1 VVRRFFYFSY
11 PRSPQGAVVQG
22 LSGMKN
28 WLNFAGALAVLA
40 LGLAPATGAAHALLH
55 EVIDADALVLKLSF
69 PGGDAPL
76 FEAYEIYAPGNETP
90 FQAGRVNA
98 IGEVSFRPDRPGEW
112 QVKVFTADGHG
123 TVVRVAVDAAG
134 SAASITASQDAHAH
148 GYAGR
153 VLAGLGYLL
162 GLFGIWALWRGRRAA
177 TG

>member
-1 VVRRFFYFSY
+1 
-11 PRSPQGAVVQG
+11 
-22 LSGMKN
+22 MKK
-28 WLNFAGALAVLA
+28 WLHFAGALAVLA
-40 LGLAPATGAAHALLH
+40 LGSAPGTGAAHALLH

-76 FEAYEIYAPGNETP
+76 FEAYEIYAPGDETP
-90 FQAGRVNA
+90 FQTGRVNA
-98 IGEVSFRPDRPGEW
+98 VGEVSFHPDRPGEW

-134 SAASITASQDAHAH
+134 SAAMVTAAQEAHTH

-162 GLFGIWALWRGRRAA
+162 GLFGIWALWRGRRATA
-177 TG
+177 G